1 MILFVVLLIAL
12 TMTAFGLI
20 GFLRVPR
27 GPILTLVILLTG
39 LVLLRA
45 FGPQLIVMANRLWI
59 FFAAG
64 GLEALA
70 SADSAKALSEVFGK
84 SGQGLVNPAQPA
96 SFYLAVFYFF
106 VLVGVLV
113 GSLQRFR
120 LSGRFSFTGLVLGM
134 VNGYLVI
141 AYTLAVLAPELALLP
156 TPLGIKGMTPS
167 APPAAIGAAV
177 GSGAVGGQ
185 LLRFL
190 SDLGNHPSAHLVI
203 AGLIVVFIFM
213 AARLSARKG

>member
-1 MILFVVLLIAL
+1 MILFIVLLIAI

-27 GPILTLVILLTG
+27 GSILTLVIFLAG
-39 LVLLRA
+39 LVVLRA
-45 FGPQLIVMANRLWI
+45 FGPKLVTIANRLWV

-70 SADSAKALSEVFGK
+70 SADSAKALGEVFGK
-84 SGQGLVNPAQPA
+84 SSKGLIDPTRPAF
-96 SFYLAVFYFF
+96 FYLVVFYFF

-120 LSGRFSFTGLVLGM
+120 LSGRFSFTGLLLGL

-141 AYTLAVLAPELALLP
+141 AYTLAVLVPELAILP
-156 TPLGIKGMTPS
+156 TPLGIKGMTPT
-167 APPAAIGAAV
+167 APPAAVAATGNVAAV
-177 GSGAVGGQ
+177 EGEILR
-185 LLRFL
+185 LLR
-190 SDLGNHPSAHLVI
+190 DLGNHPSAHFFI